1 MDFIEIYAN
10 FVRKNDFYA
19 LAFFGKYA
27 LPPKTSKSRC
37 IKKNA
42 SATDKKIR
50 LTLEKTAL
58 LMYVICREIN
68 FPFRELKT
76 AELQH
81 K

>member
-1 MDFIEIYAN
+1 MIFMPLHFLEN
-10 FVRKNDFYA
+10 MPCR
-19 LAFFGKYA
+19 
-27 LPPKTSKSRC
+27 PKRPNPAVSKKMRLRL
-37 IKKNA
+37 I
-42 SATDKKIR
+42 KKIR